1 MMMQTVKVK
10 LQEIKCIK
18 LKVLLKNEFLLQA
31 GRVIKDP
38 PLVQSLRCD
47 WPAAVEGG
55 A

>member
-1 MMMQTVKVK
+1 MMMQTFKVK

-18 LKVLLKNEFLLQA
+18 LKILIKNFFIG
-31 GRVIKDP
+31 GRKSHKDP
-38 PLVQSLRCD
+38 PQVQLLGCD